1 MLTPVTTNFLSRLR
15 ANDQAAWY
23 ELWETF
29 GPVVQAQLN
38 KWGRGRIGHETV
50 RDLSQET
57 LAALSESI
65 DRFDPGRG
73 VRFSTW
79 LLSIARHVLGDEL
92 DKRGALKRGGDG
104 SGGRGGQKAGS
115 LDESW
120 MVASK
125 DPSADEQ
132 YEAAVF
138 RAKVEA
144 AIRAASK
151 ECEFS
156 DFQVFQSRVLEG
168 QSGKDVAAALGVSE
182 PTISR
187 RVARVRDVLRRRL
200 AEVVSVYS
208 FTQDEA
214 DELARN
220 GLARNG
226 PTLNPKQVDVGGGG
240 CGGAE
245 MDAAFDQAL
254 AEVYHRQAELRRE
267 QSR

>member
-1 MLTPVTTNFLSRLR
+1 MR

-65 DRFDPGRG
+65 DRFDPERG

-92 DKRGALKRGGDG
+92 DKRGALKRGGE
-104 SGGRGGQKAGS
+104 GRGGQKAGS

-168 QSGKDVAAALGVSE
+168 RSGKDVAAALGVSE

-214 DELARN
+214 DEPARN
-220 GLARNG
+220 GLA
-226 PTLNPKQVDVGGGG
+226 LNPKQVDVG
-240 CGGAE
+240 GGAE

-267 QSR
+267 QVDREQSE

>member
-1 MLTPVTTNFLSRLR
+1 MR

-65 DRFDPGRG
+65 DRFDPQRG

-92 DKRGALKRGGDG
+92 DKRGALKRGGGD
-104 SGGRGGQKAGS
+104 KAGS

-151 ECEFS
+151 EC
-156 DFQVFQSRVLEG
+156 DFNDFAVFQSRILEG
-168 QSGKDVAAALGVSE
+168 KSGKDVAAALGVSE

-187 RVARVRDVLRRRL
+187 RVARVRDVVRRRL

-226 PTLNPKQVDVGGGG
+226 PELNPKQEDVGGGG
-240 CGGAE
+240 GGGGAE

-267 QSR
+267 QAE

>member
-1 MLTPVTTNFLSRLR
+1 MR

-65 DRFDPGRG
+65 DRFDPQRG

-92 DKRGALKRGGDG
+92 DKRGALKRGGN
-104 SGGRGGQKAGS
+104 QKAGS

-156 DFQVFQSRVLEG
+156 DFQVFQARVLEG

-226 PTLNPKQVDVGGGG
+226 PELNPKQES
-240 CGGAE
+240 GGAE
-245 MDAAFDQAL
+245 LDAAFDQAL
-254 AEVYHRQAELRRE
+254 AEVHHRQAELRRE
-267 QSR
+267 QAE

>member
-1 MLTPVTTNFLSRLR
+1 LLTPVSSTFLSRLR
-15 ANDQAAWY
+15 ANDQAAWF

-38 KWGRGRIGHETV
+38 KWGRGRIGRETV

-57 LAALSESI
+57 LAALSDSI
-65 DRFDPGRG
+65 DRFDPERG

-92 DKRGALKRGGDG
+92 DRRNALKRGGG
-104 SGGRGGQKAGS
+104 ERSGS

-125 DPSADEQ
+125 EAPADEQ
-132 YEAAVF
+132 YEAAIF

-144 AIRAASK
+144 AIKAAAK
-151 ECEFS
+151 EC
-156 DFQVFQSRVLEG
+156 DFNDFAVFRSRVLEG
-168 QSGKDVAAALGVSE
+168 QPGKDVAAALGVSE
-182 PTISR
+182 PTVSR

-200 AEVVSVYS
+200 AEVVAVYS

-214 DELARN
+214 DEPARH
-220 GLARNG
+220 GLSV
-226 PTLNPKQVDVGGGG
+226 P
-240 CGGAE
+240 GAE
-245 MDAAFDQAL
+245 ADAAFDHAL
-254 AEVYHRQAELRRE
+254 AEIYLRQTAPDTD
-267 QSR
+267 S

>member
-15 ANDQAAWY
+15 ANDQSAWF

-29 GPVVQAQLN
+29 GPVVQGQLN
-38 KWGRGRIGHETV
+38 KWGRGRIGQETV

-57 LAALSESI
+57 LAALSDSI
-65 DRFDPGRG
+65 DRFDPERG

-92 DKRGALKRGGDG
+92 DRRNALKRGGGD
-104 SGGRGGQKAGS
+104 KTGS

-132 YEAAVF
+132 YEAAIF

-144 AIRAASK
+144 AIRAAAK
-151 ECEFS
+151 EC
-156 DFQVFQSRVLEG
+156 DFNDFAVFRARVLEG
-168 QSGKDVAAALGVSE
+168 QPGKDVAAALGVSE

-200 AEVVSVYS
+200 AEVVMVYS

-214 DELARN
+214 DELTRN

-226 PTLNPKQVDVGGGG
+226 SAPNPNETVGG
-240 CGGAE
+240 GGAE

-254 AEVYHRQAELRRE
+254 AEVYHRHTSPGE
-267 QSR
+267 